1 MMINTTIMWYTIDTK
16 QGWGEIALLIPSEPK
31 HFRNQTRSEAEQFV
45 QSVLDALSDHVAVLD
60 ERGEIVAV
68 NAAWRKFAR
77 QNGYQASNYGI
88 GTNYLDICD
97 RAAVRNSCEAP
108 LIANAIRNIA
118 RGQMDEFQMEYPCHS
133 PLKRQWFVVRVTR
146 FHWYHHTRVIVA
158 HHNITDLKQ
167 VELEL
172 LQSKRRLE
180 AILDNVNNGIL
191 TIDARGTILTA
202 NRAAARIFG
211 VDLNGLIH
219 TNLAELI
226 NEPFEGKATFR
237 RLNGD
242 TGHELIGRRA
252 DGETFPLYLSLN
264 ELKLEDSS
272 VYTCIIQDITYRK
285 QAEEERLERERMAIA
300 LEKERE
306 LRALKNR
313 FLSMMSH
320 ELRTPLT
327 SIGLSYDILKKYGA
341 VSTPEERTQA
351 LDNIRQQVDYLSEM
365 ISDVMTLSRFEADG
379 FQINAEDCDL
389 ITYCRDV
396 VEEFQ
401 FNYHK
406 THQVE
411 FICHEQR
418 LIAPIDKKLLRRA
431 LTNLLSNAIKYSP
444 AGSRVTFTLQRDQ
457 HSVVMSV
464 ADQGIGIPPADMPR
478 LFEPFHRASNAET
491 IPGTGLGLP
500 VTRQMVELHHGTITC
515 QSTLGV
521 GTTFTIRLPLL

>member
-1 MMINTTIMWYTIDTK
+1 M
-16 QGWGEIALLIPSEPK
+16 LIPSEPK
-31 HFRNQTRSEAEQFV
+31 HFRNQTRDEAEHFV
-45 QSVLDALSDHVAVLD
+45 QSVLDALLDHVAVLD

-77 QNGYQASNYGI
+77 QNGYYAANYGI
-88 GTNYLDICD
+88 GSNYLDICD
-97 RAAVRNSCEAP
+97 RATVCHSREAP
-108 LIANAIRNIA
+108 FIANAIRSIVH
-118 RGQMDEFQMEYPCHS
+118 GQMDEFQMEYPCHS
-133 PLKRQWFVVRVTR
+133 PLKRQWFVVRITR
-146 FHWYHHTRVIVA
+146 FHWYHHVRVIVA
-158 HHNITDLKQ
+158 HHDITDLKQ

-172 LQSKRRLE
+172 AQSKRRLE

-191 TIDARGTILTA
+191 TVDGRGTILTA

-211 VDLNGLIH
+211 MDISALIN
-219 TNLAELI
+219 TNLTELI
-226 NEPFEGKATFR
+226 NEPFEGKATFK

-252 DGETFPLYLSLN
+252 NGETFPLYLSLN

-285 QAEEERLERERMAIA
+285 QAEEERLERERISIA

-327 SIGLSYDILKKYGA
+327 SISLSYDILKKYGA
-341 VSTPEERTQA
+341 ISTPEERAQA

-365 ISDVMTLSRFEADG
+365 ISDVLTLSRFEANG
-379 FQINAEDCDL
+379 FHINAEDCDL
-389 ITYCRDV
+389 ITYCRDI

-401 FNYHK
+401 LNYHK
-406 THQVE
+406 THHIE
-411 FICHEQR
+411 FVCDEDKLVI
-418 LIAPIDKKLLRRA
+418 PIDKKLLRRA

-444 AGSRVTFTLQRDQ
+444 AGSQVTFTLQRDQ
-457 HSVVMSV
+457 HSAVITV
-464 ADQGIGIPPADMPR
+464 ADQGIGIPPEDLPR
-478 LFEPFHRASNAET
+478 LFEPFHRASNVET

-500 VTRQMVELHHGTITC
+500 VTRQMIELHHGTITC
-515 QSTLGV
+515 DSKLGE
-521 GTTFTIRLPLL
+521 GTTFTIRLPI

>member
-1 MMINTTIMWYTIDTK
+1 MPLDGKDGGTV
-16 QGWGEIALLIPSEPK
+16 ALLIPSEPK
-31 HFRNQTRSEAEQFV
+31 HFRNQTRDEAERFV
-45 QSVLDALSDHVAVLD
+45 QSVLDALTDHVAVLD
-60 ERGEIVAV
+60 EQGQIVAV

-77 QNGYQASNYGI
+77 QNGYNAAGYGI
-88 GTNYLDICD
+88 GTNYLDVCD
-97 RAAVRNSCEAP
+97 RSTVRSSREAP
-108 LIANAIRNIA
+108 LIASAIRGIVH
-118 RGQMDEFQMEYPCHS
+118 GQMDEFQMEYPCHT
-133 PLKRQWFVVRVTR
+133 PIKRQWFVVRVTR
-146 FHWYHHTRVIVA
+146 FQWYHHTRVIVA

-167 VELEL
+167 VEMEL
-172 LQSKRRLE
+172 SQSKRRLE

-191 TIDARGTILTA
+191 TVDGRGAILSA

-211 VDLNGLIH
+211 LDTATLLN
-219 TNLAELI
+219 TNLSQLI
-226 NEPFEGKATFR
+226 DEPFEGKATFK

-242 TGHELIGRRA
+242 VGHELIGRRA

-264 ELKLEDSS
+264 ELRLEDGS

-285 QAEEERLERERMAIA
+285 QAEEERVERERMMVA

-306 LRALKNR
+306 IRALKNR

-401 FNYHK
+401 LNYHK
-406 THQVE
+406 THRVE
-411 FICHEQR
+411 FHCEEHQ
-418 LIAPIDKKLLRRA
+418 LIAPIDRKLLRRA

-444 AGSRVTFTLQRDQ
+444 HGSTVRFTLARDD
-457 HSVVMSV
+457 HAVVIQV
-464 ADQGIGIPPADMPR
+464 ADEGIGIPAEDLSR
-478 LFEPFHRASNAET
+478 LFEPFHRASNVET

-500 VTRQMVELHHGTITC
+500 VTRQMVELHGGTITC
-515 QSTLGV
+515 ETQLGH
-521 GTTFTIRLPLL
+521 GTTFTIRLPI